1 MDRYS
6 NEQKQIHDYIKS
18 LHDEGYGYRKIYKIL
33 NDKGIKTH
41 KGNKFLNTNVYS
53 VLKRY
58 KDRDQR
64 LEIINQNYESEWGR
78 FTIKKLKD

>member
-6 NEQKQIHDYIKS
+6 DEQKKIHDYIKS
-18 LHDEGYGYRKIYKIL
+18 LHEDGYGYRKISKIL

-41 KGNKFLNTNVYS
+41 KGNLWCNSTVHS

-58 KDRDQR
+58 KDRVQR